1 MRSAASGQPLLA
13 NRSRF
18 TSFLALTPPAMP
30 SRSRRPIG
38 SVDEGIAVRIQERR
52 FFNSL
57 QWVKLEEAPVPVR

>member
-1 MRSAASGQPLLA
+1 
-13 NRSRF
+13 
-18 TSFLALTPPAMP
+18 MP